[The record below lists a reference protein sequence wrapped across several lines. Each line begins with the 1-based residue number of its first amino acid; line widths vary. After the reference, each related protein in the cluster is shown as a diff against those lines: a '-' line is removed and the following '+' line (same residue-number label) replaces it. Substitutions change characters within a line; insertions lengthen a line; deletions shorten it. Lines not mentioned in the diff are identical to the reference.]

1 MNDRNQELLFSDN
14 DEETV
19 VITLTDED
27 GKDVDAEVMAAIE
40 IEELGKEYVA
50 VMPQEVTDDL
60 AEGEALILEY
70 SEDSE
75 GNPQF
80 APVEDEEEFEIASQA
95 FNQFFESAM
104 EDMEDDDEESGD
116 FLDDLGDIIP
126 GVSIKK
132 D

>member
-1 MNDRNQELLFSDN
+1 MNDKNQELLFSDN

-19 VITLTDED
+19 VVTLTDED
-27 GKDVDAEVMAAIE
+27 GKDVDAEIMAAIE

-50 VMPQEVTDDL
+50 VMPQEVTEDL

-70 SEDSE
+70 SEDSD

-80 APVEDEEEFEIASQA
+80 APVEDETEFEIASKA

-104 EDMEDDDEESGD
+104 DDDDDDNEASGD